1 MIKEYWVRKAHRYL
15 GLFVGVQ
22 ILFWVVSGL
31 YFVLNDIEK
40 VRGEHL
46 KSEIENDINAHQGQ
60 LADINQVLNNF
71 RKQTPEVETIKAV
84 GLRLLLGQPVYEISY
99 STSEG
104 SFYQLVNAH
113 SGNLMPLLDEASAV
127 RIAKADFA
135 EDVDV
140 LSVELLKTVSEHAE
154 YRGRD
159 LPIYRV
165 SMDHSSAVN
174 IYVSAQRGIVTAR
187 RNTTWRIFD
196 FLWMMHT
203 MDYISRDDFNNLLVQ
218 VFSVL
223 GLISVLSGFLLWAM
237 SSRVFRKNIPQ

>member
-1 MIKEYWVRKAHRYL
+1 MTKEYWVRKAHRYL

-22 ILFWVVSGL
+22 ILFWVISGL

-46 KSEIENDINAHQGQ
+46 KSEIANDINAHQGQ

-71 RKQTPEVETIKAV
+71 RKQTPEVETIKAI

-165 SMDHSSAVN
+165 SMDHPSAVN